1 MSDPTATSQ
10 SDPHEQRIR
19 ELRQRRRAAL
29 RWLAV
34 RGSLVAG
41 VLTLLLAGFA
51 YWLLTS
57 VGGRDLLMAQIVA
70 RLPAN
75 ASLSWRAVEGP
86 LSGPLTLRDVRFT
99 YERIVF
105 TAQRVYLDPAIRPL
119 LGRRLRLDAL
129 QIGNATLEIP
139 ESKEPFQ
146 LPQWPDV
153 LPEITPPLELQAD
166 DVRVDGFLLTRQGEK
181 LIDIRTL
188 RAGSTPRQGKLHVE
202 RLSVDSDRGRL
213 NLRGDYAPRED
224 YRADITASAVL
235 AAADGRTPARI
246 GLVARGDLTRM
257 DVALSG
263 HVPGPLHASL
273 VLRGRDIPKWRLR
286 AVADAI
292 DLGLVT
298 GAQASGDDE
307 PLALQF
313 DADGVGGS
321 ALLSGQLKQ
330 GDFQRQGVAVEGE
343 SRATGVGPSAARTG
357 GLRRPGDVERACRF
371 NDPENARFRL
381 AANARGLAW
390 GGPTDAE
397 PDAVS
402 IGADADLGFAGTLQA
417 WAAIGR
423 ADLVRDGEHAKV
435 EFDGRGND
443 ARMTLRTLKAK
454 MPSGSLDGRGV
465 VTWKPALG
473 WSIDATLAGFDPG
486 YFATDWRGAVD
497 GKLATQGST
506 RSDGGLELSVD
517 ARELGGRLRNRR
529 SRVAAALRCTAPAA
543 PAATRRMKA
552 TWRWRSVAATSMP
565 RARSLARLDVDAKFA
580 PLVLSD
586 LLPGG
591 AGSLRGTLRLSGP
604 RTAPD
609 VTADLVGSGL
619 KYGDYQATSLTA
631 KGRLPWQRGSGAIA
645 VHANGLQVGLPLSS
659 LTLDARGAVE
669 SLQLQGEARGDIG
682 VLTLSG
688 NAARQGNAWQG
699 ALASLQLV
707 PAKGA
712 SWRLQEARGSAGT
725 GATAR

>member
-1 MSDPTATSQ
+1 M
-10 SDPHEQRIR
+10 
-19 ELRQRRRAAL
+19 
-29 RWLAV
+29 
-34 RGSLVAG
+34 
-41 VLTLLLAGFA
+41 
-51 YWLLTS
+51 
-57 VGGRDLLMAQIVA
+57 
-70 RLPAN
+70 
-75 ASLSWRAVEGP
+75 
-86 LSGPLTLRDVRFT
+86 
-99 YERIVF
+99 
-105 TAQRVYLDPAIRPL
+105 
-119 LGRRLRLDAL
+119 
-129 QIGNATLEIP
+129 
-139 ESKEPFQ
+139 
-146 LPQWPDV
+146 
-153 LPEITPPLELQAD
+153 
-166 DVRVDGFLLTRQGEK
+166 
-181 LIDIRTL
+181 
-188 RAGSTPRQGKLHVE
+188 
-202 RLSVDSDRGRL
+202 
-213 NLRGDYAPRED
+213 
-224 YRADITASAVL
+224 
-235 AAADGRTPARI
+235 
-246 GLVARGDLTRM
+246 
-257 DVALSG
+257 
-263 HVPGPLHASL
+263 
-273 VLRGRDIPKWRLR
+273 
-286 AVADAI
+286 
-292 DLGLVT
+292 
-298 GAQASGDDE
+298 QASGDDE
-307 PLALQF
+307 PMALQF

-321 ALLSGQLKQ
+321 ARLSGQLTQ
-330 GDFQRQGVAVEGE
+330 GDFNAKVL
-343 SRATGVGPSAARTG
+343 PSKVKAEQQVLDLQPLVLEVFG
-357 GLRRPGDVERACRF
+357 GRVTLNGHADF

-465 VTWKPALG
+465 VTWKPELG

-517 ARELGGRLRNRR
+517 ARELGGRLRNRPLR
-529 SRVAAALRCTAPAA
+529 GRGRFAMHGAGSTGGDTAYEGDVALALGGSHIDA
-543 PAATRRMKA
+543 KGK
-552 TWRWRSVAATSMP
+552 VART
-565 RARSLARLDVDAKFA
+565 LDVDAKFA

-712 SWRLQEARGSAGT
+712 RRRRGSAGT